1 METQPAFVG
10 TDKNLADAILEHGSE
25 TAFRALYRRHTPRLF
40 GFVTRL
46 LARSDAEVEDAV
58 QETWIRACKGLGDFR
73 WNSAFS
79 TWLLGIGL
87 NVVRDVIRRNTRHAV
102 LVLDSV
108 APQPANVVRYD
119 DRIDLERGIR
129 MLPDRHRMVLVL
141 HDVEGLKHAEIARR
155 LEIPEG
161 TSKSHLAKAR
171 KQLRVSLSGGEKER
185 QKENGHE

>member
-10 TDKNLADAILEHGSE
+10 TDNDLADAVIEHGSE
-25 TAFRALYRRHTPRLF
+25 AAFRELYRRHTPRLL

-46 LARSDAEVEDAV
+46 LARSDADAEDVV
-58 QETWIRACKGLGDFR
+58 QETWIRVCKGLGDFR

-87 NVVRDVIRRNTRHAV
+87 NVVRDVFRRNTRHQT
-102 LVLDSV
+102 LELDSV
-108 APQPANVVRYD
+108 ALPPVPP
-119 DRIDLERGIR
+119 DRHEDWIDLERGIR
-129 MLPDRHRMVLVL
+129 MLPDRYRMVLVL

-171 KQLRVSLSGGEKER
+171 KQLRASLSEGEIK
-185 QKENGHE
+185 GDWS